1 MLPSLMTFIYLPRQY
16 CQNITRN
23 SHFSQFNSFS
33 FTSNHSSSVMFSL
46 TDPTLYKKMKK
57 AKVYWNRFQTGY
69 DRQIFQLCL
78 KLQKEKLVAV
88 VRVDKHHITTIIRQQ
103 GDQAIP
109 IYDIEVLPS
118 LFNQDP
124 LVLEIVSTFRV
135 VVEAEEDIDEA
146 SPEATAEDSN

>member
-1 MLPSLMTFIYLPRQY
+1 
-16 CQNITRN
+16 
-23 SHFSQFNSFS
+23 
-33 FTSNHSSSVMFSL
+33 MFSL

-57 AKVYWNRFQTGY
+57 AQVYWNRFQTGY

-124 LVLEIVSTFRV
+124 SSLKSLATFRV

>member
-1 MLPSLMTFIYLPRQY
+1 MTFKYLPRQY
-16 CQNITRN
+16 KILLEIIIFLN
-23 SHFSQFNSFS
+23 SIVFS
-33 FTSNHSSSVMFSL
+33 FTSNYSSSVMFSLAL

-124 LVLEIVSTFRV
+124 LVLEIVATFHV